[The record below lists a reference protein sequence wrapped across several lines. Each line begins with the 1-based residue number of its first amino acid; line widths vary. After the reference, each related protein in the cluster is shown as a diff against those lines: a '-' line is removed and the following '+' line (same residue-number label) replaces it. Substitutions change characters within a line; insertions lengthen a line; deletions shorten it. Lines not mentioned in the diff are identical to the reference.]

1 MDNILLALA
10 IVALGGVAA
19 CVQFRSARL
28 SGIIS
33 LFSIGLASFLVIH
46 PLIQALFHGV
56 IFVQTVDLGVP
67 LGVVKFKLDGLSA
80 FFVLIIFVMSLLI
93 CIYQQDAIFTCRCGR
108 HFWGFHWLFFNVL
121 AASMVGVVVVQHSLG
136 FLIFWEIMSLASFFL
151 VIGET
156 ETEESRQNVL
166 YYLVTTHIGAAFLI
180 AAFLFLF
187 VHTGS
192 LHFEDYYGFFG
203 ETDNPVFWVFLL
215 FFIGFA
221 FKAGFVPFHTGL
233 PYAYR
238 TAASGISALMAG
250 VMKKMAIYGII
261 RMIGF
266 LENPPASI
274 GYMLI
279 FISLATVVFG
289 VLYALAQKDVK
300 GMLAYS
306 SLENAGIIGVG
317 LGAGLLG
324 ITYNNPLMVMFGFG
338 ASLYHALNHSLFK
351 GLLFLASGALYR
363 IIPTGETDKMGGM
376 LKKMPLTGWM
386 FFVSSLAVAGLPP
399 FNGFISEFL
408 LYAALLMGI
417 NSSFGMVLITRVIVA
432 AGLALAGGLS
442 VMAYSRTFGVIF
454 LGKPRSRIDQ
464 NIQKPSV
471 FTTTPMI
478 ILAALCLAAGM
489 WPEGV
494 LKLISAPLSVL
505 SYRIPLVTSIHMNM
519 LEIAGQ
525 LTRSL
530 AVFLFLVILIL
541 SVRYLMLRTRSVRR
555 ATTWGCG
562 YGTHNEKMQY
572 TASSF
577 AWPILNLLL
586 HVKETVKG
594 PYGDFPKEPVSY
606 FSHVKDFVET
616 FAEYVLCRPL
626 HWVLERFAWIQ
637 SGHKQ
642 HYILY
647 ILVMLI
653 LSIIGALL
661 G

>member
-1 MDNILLALA
+1 MIDLFFTNILEYLTGFVLLSGNFLISQKNMDNILLALA

-266 LENPPASI
+266 LE
-274 GYMLI
+274 
-279 FISLATVVFG
+279 
-289 VLYALAQKDVK
+289 
-300 GMLAYS
+300 
-306 SLENAGIIGVG
+306 
-317 LGAGLLG
+317 

-417 NSSFGMVLITRVIVA
+417 NSSFGMVLIT
-432 AGLALAGGLS
+432 
-442 VMAYSRTFGVIF
+442 
-454 LGKPRSRIDQ
+454 
-464 NIQKPSV
+464 
-471 FTTTPMI
+471 
-478 ILAALCLAAGM
+478 
-489 WPEGV
+489 
-494 LKLISAPLSVL
+494 
-505 SYRIPLVTSIHMNM
+505 
-519 LEIAGQ
+519 
-525 LTRSL
+525 
-530 AVFLFLVILIL
+530 
-541 SVRYLMLRTRSVRR
+541 
-555 ATTWGCG
+555 
-562 YGTHNEKMQY
+562 
-572 TASSF
+572 
-577 AWPILNLLL
+577 
-586 HVKETVKG
+586 
-594 PYGDFPKEPVSY
+594 
-606 FSHVKDFVET
+606 
-616 FAEYVLCRPL
+616 
-626 HWVLERFAWIQ
+626 
-637 SGHKQ
+637 
-642 HYILY
+642 
-647 ILVMLI
+647 
-653 LSIIGALL
+653 
-661 G
+661 